1 MNEYLKLTNISFQH
15 QGGLSA
21 TDEFFCVYLDQLFR
35 KEKKNILLVTNSLYE
50 ANKLY
55 SNLTVLNKDVVLFPM
70 DDFLTSEAV
79 AISPDLEIN
88 RLETL
93 NEILLGKKVVVTNLT
108 GYLRFLPTPANYK
121 KSFLDLNVGDIIY
134 SNKYTPMF
142 KVIYDDVKEHDLIHP
157 CCRPEMYDFFY
168 HNGKEHPN
176 CLDNINGALGTT
188 HPIIRPI
195 NLFMFTKINS
205 DGSIKVC
212 NPLSQANDRIILE
225 ALNDVILGISA
236 CSVSESSCNSGKCTA
251 VEIII
256 K

>member
-1 MNEYLKLTNISFQH
+1 MEKYIINPCSGMKIEAYQGQTIEIIDIDGGQVVDFFAEMRNDVNEFVSPGVTIDCNESLK
-15 QGGLSA
+15 
-21 TDEFFCVYLDQLFR
+21 
-35 KEKKNILLVTNSLYE
+35 
-50 ANKLY
+50 
-55 SNLTVLNKDVVLFPM
+55 
-70 DDFLTSEAV
+70 
-79 AISPDLEIN
+79 
-88 RLETL
+88 
-93 NEILLGKKVVVTNLT
+93 
-108 GYLRFLPTPANYK
+108 
-121 KSFLDLNVGDIIY
+121 LNVGDIIY

-225 ALNDVILGISA
+225 ALNDVILGIAA